1 MPTVDRGPIRE
12 RAEQN
17 VNLLAYPTREAGG
30 FIWAYLGPREHM
42 PQLPELEFL
51 TLPASHI
58 FVSKKLQQCNWAQ
71 SCEGGQ

>member
-1 MPTVDRGPIRE
+1 
-12 RAEQN
+12 
-17 VNLLAYPTREAGG
+17 
-30 FIWAYLGPREHM
+30 M

-71 SCEGGQ
+71 SCGGGQ